1 MNNSLNEANKESKGI
16 GCPGWCVS
24 VHFDDLKTTA
34 KGQLLLLM
42 LFPFNKNRKKKSPNK
57 TSMKSSQTN
66 GPFTNDRQ
74 SQKVEEEEEAETC
87 HKYLL
92 CLSMSLANHT
102 KEDRINQEKQRNKNK
117 NCVPFNIF
125 LFCFSFFFFCQ
136 CFSCKT
142 LSPSCPSWYLRVFFP
157 IVVWTTFAHQTRNDV
172 PQSLSNCLC
181 VSLIVQMETTKK
193 KKREREKSRIPPFFY
208 LLSTMNTTAD
218 TKKGGSLRFIW
229 GRNGKQQCPIPTTIF
244 NIRTKHTKTR
254 DKTFDSYTLVSF
266 SDSLLTSHNIPQ
278 WDTKRMQPS
287 AD

>member
-117 NCVPFNIF
+117 NCFPFNIF
-125 LFCFSFFFFCQ
+125 LFFFSFFFF
-136 CFSCKT
+136 
-142 LSPSCPSWYLRVFFP
+142 LSVFFMQDVEPVVPFLVSARLLFHRRLDDIRSPNKKWRAP
-157 IVVWTTFAHQTRNDV
+157 ILIQ
-172 PQSLSNCLC
+172 LSVC
-181 VSLIVQMETTKK
+181 VSYRSNGDDKK
-193 KKREREKSRIPPFFY
+193 EKKREREIKDSPFLLFTVDDEHNSRHKKRGI
-208 LLSTMNTTAD
+208 LAIHLGTKWQATMPD
-218 TKKGGSLRFIW
+218 TDD
-229 GRNGKQQCPIPTTIF
+229 
-244 NIRTKHTKTR
+244 NI
-254 DKTFDSYTLVSF
+254 
-266 SDSLLTSHNIPQ
+266 
-278 WDTKRMQPS
+278 
-287 AD
+287 